1 MIHNSWKLDRLKML
15 SGCIFILGA
24 LIIGRLFEVQVLGY
38 NYWKA
43 LARDYTKQDA
53 SGFVE
58 RGKILLDD
66 GEGFPLVTN
75 VTRYRLIGV
84 PAKIEDLREFVQ
96 KLSSYLGIDWAPSLA
111 QTPLII
117 EENEDSQSLKNLLAR
132 LSRKNDFY
140 ELLKK
145 DLTID
150 QVNEIKELNL
160 EGVDFEPYF
169 KRWYPEKE
177 LFSHVTGFVSQEKG
191 KGAYGLEEFFE
202 KELSDGQDLVLTLDR
217 SIQFFASSILKK
229 AVLDYEA
236 EGGTI
241 IVISP
246 ESGAI
251 LALCNKPTFD
261 SNEYSKVKNFELF
274 KNPAVASNFE
284 PGSIFKVIT
293 MAAVLEEDKV
303 TPDTIYEDKGE
314 VKIGDYVIRN
324 SDNKVWGFQS
334 MKRVLEVSINTGA
347 VFAARQIG
355 LEKFRSYVKK
365 FGFGSLTELGL
376 AGEASGDVSNLAR
389 NQEIY
394 LATASYGQGITVTPI
409 QMVNAISAIANQGK
423 LNRPYIVDR
432 FIKAGGEVVRQEP
445 KFIRQV
451 ISPSTA
457 IMLGAM
463 MVSVIENGY
472 GRRAGVPGYF
482 VAGKT
487 GTAQVPAPG
496 GQYSE
501 RVIHSFVGFAP
512 ATHPVFAALIK
523 LDNPKKGRF
532 ADSTAAPTFGELAEF
547 ILRYYNVPPD
557 REK

>member
-1 MIHNSWKLDRLKML
+1 ML

-43 LARDYTKQDA
+43 LARDYTKQDV

-84 PAKIEDLREFVQ
+84 PARIEDLREFVQ

-451 ISPSTA
+451 ISSSTA

>member
-43 LARDYTKQDA
+43 LARDYTKQDV

-84 PAKIEDLREFVQ
+84 PARIEDLREFVQ

-451 ISPSTA
+451 ISSSTA

>member
-43 LARDYTKQDA
+43 LARDYTKQDV

-84 PAKIEDLREFVQ
+84 PARIEDLREFVQ

-432 FIKAGGEVVRQEP
+432 FIKAGGEVVCQEP

-451 ISPSTA
+451 ISSSTA